1 MVTRDT
7 GKAGSGSMG
16 DDARVSS
23 YHLFSSE
30 KGSRFQSLRKGS
42 ERPGLVSRVRDGT
55 DEPAG
60 SERGGVFPPGQAH
73 GPRSPAGGERS
84 LETPGCL
91 GRGRGL
97 PGAPLPRPSVAGRR
111 GPGHPRTS
119 DVPRGPV
126 AVRPSGL
133 PEERPES
140 TQQQARVSPTPTF
153 PQGRARQDTQGP
165 SQPAPPCAP
174 RLPPVTPR
182 CQLSRDR
189 HRGVQQP
196 IF

>member
-1 MVTRDT
+1 MGGLVTRDT

-42 ERPGLVSRVRDGT
+42 ERPGLVSRVQDGT

-84 LETPGCL
+84 LETPGAW
-91 GRGRGL
+91 G
-97 PGAPLPRPSVAGRR
+97 GAVAC
-111 GPGHPRTS
+111 P
-119 DVPRGPV
+119 
-126 AVRPSGL
+126 VRPSPAPAWQEEGGL
-133 PEERPES
+133 
-140 TQQQARVSPTPTF
+140 
-153 PQGRARQDTQGP
+153 GN
-165 SQPAPPCAP
+165 PAPPMFP
-174 RLPPVTPR
+174 GGP
-182 CQLSRDR
+182 
-189 HRGVQQP
+189 
-196 IF
+196 